1 MGRLEGVSKDFW
13 GMWLLFMLFIVFAA
27 GMTYWGGFVEYAF
40 FWLISGVVGTVVM
53 AYFFRRDASREG

>member
-1 MGRLEGVSKDFW
+1 VSKDFW